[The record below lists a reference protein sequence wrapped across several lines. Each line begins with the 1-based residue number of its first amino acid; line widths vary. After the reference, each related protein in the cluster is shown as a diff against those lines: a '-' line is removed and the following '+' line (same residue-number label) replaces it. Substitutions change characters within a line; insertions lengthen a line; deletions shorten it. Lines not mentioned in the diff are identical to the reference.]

1 MKNKN
6 PVLLFL
12 TLLLSSLLM
21 IWFTQGS
28 INAYWQQTYHEESPL
43 SRLDQYD
50 GWKKGQYYREQTEAL
65 LAQYGLL
72 PVPMNETDMS
82 SDTLSGSMTAPV
94 VVEGTSIVETENV
107 ADGAEQ
113 DMAQDHSPGTDV
125 MMAFENTRNN
135 GAHTDSFPKNTALS
149 EEEKPLSS
157 IEETT
162 QVAKPQ
168 VTLNQVEPPVDSK
181 AEQPS
186 LAVDSVAPSVTKENP
201 PTSEPIKQKMVYL
214 KSGDKVFFAGDSLMQ
229 GVAPVV
235 QRLLKDKYKI
245 SSVNLSK
252 QSTGLSYPSFFDWP
266 KTIEQTLAADKAI
279 KLVVIFLG
287 PNDPWDFPNPAKHYV
302 YLKFKSP
309 EWEAVYKSRIER
321 IIAAAKKHD
330 VSIIWL
336 GIPFMKANKL
346 NTQTRYIDTLIKT
359 TVGNRVIYLPTDNL
373 LSQGKNGYVDS
384 IKLDNKVVRVR
395 TKDGIHFSIPGA
407 KYLGDYVL
415 QHILYQ

>member
-21 IWFTQGS
+21 TWFTQGS

-43 SRLDQYD
+43 SPLEQYD
-50 GWKKGQYYREQTEAL
+50 WWKKGQYYREQTEAL

-72 PVPMNETDMS
+72 HTSEGEMNNPSEMPLEPTVEIPVTDIPTPKMELVNRAEEKAFVHSDDSVIRTTPNVENTEERVDNIIS
-82 SDTLSGSMTAPV
+82 SVEKKTALPAEEKAESTV
-94 VVEGTSIVETENV
+94 LIQEDPQRLAVEPESAVVE
-107 ADGAEQ
+107 
-113 DMAQDHSPGTDV
+113 
-125 MMAFENTRNN
+125 
-135 GAHTDSFPKNTALS
+135 
-149 EEEKPLSS
+149 
-157 IEETT
+157 
-162 QVAKPQ
+162 
-168 VTLNQVEPPVDSK
+168 
-181 AEQPS
+181 
-186 LAVDSVAPSVTKENP
+186 ENP
-201 PTSEPIKQKMVYL
+201 PVSEPIEDKMVYL

-245 SSVNLSK
+245 NSVNLSK

-309 EWEAVYKSRIER
+309 EWETVYKSRIER

-415 QHILYQ
+415 QHIRYQ